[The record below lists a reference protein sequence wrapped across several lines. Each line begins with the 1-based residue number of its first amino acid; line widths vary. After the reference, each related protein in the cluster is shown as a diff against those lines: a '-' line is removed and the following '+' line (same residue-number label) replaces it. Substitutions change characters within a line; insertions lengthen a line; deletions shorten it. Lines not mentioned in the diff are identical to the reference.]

1 MGHSVGNIGHT
12 NDSNSQQLKQIKSAN
27 TDIVLE
33 KNIFDKV
40 FEKDIRKVFLYK
52 KAERIVKAIHLVAPA
67 FKDSPA
73 LGGRLEALSVEVLDV
88 ATSFTSA
95 KRVGLTR
102 HLLMLS
108 SLLAVAHTAGIL
120 SRMNVELIVG
130 EIESFIR
137 DIADY
142 EEPRVLLEEV
152 ASLATLAKTVVRTE
166 HERRTVPPPER
177 TDATRSSDIKVS
189 KMSNRREIVLSVI
202 RDKQP
207 VSIKDISTVIRDV
220 SEKTIQRELISL
232 IAEGAVHKAG
242 ERRWSTYSL
251 A

>member
-1 MGHSVGNIGHT
+1 MGHGGGNIGHT

-52 KAERIVKAIHLVAPA
+52 KAERIVKAVHLVAPA

-73 LGGRLEALSVEVLDV
+73 LRSRLEVLSVEVLDTAV
-88 ATSFTSA
+88 SFSSA
-95 KRVGLTR
+95 KRIGLTR

-108 SLLAVAHTAGIL
+108 SLLAIAHTAGIL
-120 SRMNVELIVG
+120 SHMNVELIVG
-130 EIESFIR
+130 EIEAFIR
-137 DIADY
+137 DITDY

-166 HERRTVPPPER
+166 HERRVAPPPER
-177 TDATRSSDIKVS
+177 VDTTHPSDIKVN
-189 KMSNRREIVLSVI
+189 KMSNRRETIVSVI

-232 IAEGAVHKAG
+232 IEEGVVSKAG